1 MTPAETLE
9 RLLAIDGLEPTRATP
24 FLTDEPKLPV
34 YVTRKGEDSWGQ
46 GAHPDPV
53 VARIKAAAEA
63 LERHCLLTPADDDS
77 VTARYGELS
86 DQIDPVDFFCY
97 SREQTPDYQH
107 EIERVREAEYHWAS
121 VRDYKSGHRLLIPRE
136 FVYLDAGGFEPRRIR
151 RESITSGAA
160 LGIAGSGDAFGR
172 ALFEL
177 IERDAFMGVWL
188 QNESPARIG
197 GFSGEAAKLI
207 SWLERYRLDCRVFD
221 LRGPLGV
228 PAVLALTLDWSEPGP
243 AATSGLAAED
253 NYDAAVS
260 SAILESISYRRQV
273 RIKAMSDELPEI
285 TEPTDITSV
294 ETRIAYW
301 SRSERLGELPSWVG
315 AAASLA
321 MKQLS
326 EVSCPVTQ
334 AVQNLTGQG
343 CRVLQA
349 DITTPEAEVQGF
361 EAVRVIVPELHPLY
375 LSEAAKALHS
385 ARLGSVPTDVNPL
398 PHPFA

>member
-9 RLLAIDGLEPTRATP
+9 RLLAIDGLEPLRATP
-24 FLTDEPKLPV
+24 FLTDEPKIPV
-34 YVTRKGEDSWGQ
+34 YVTRMGEDSWGQ

-53 VARIKAAAEA
+53 TAQIKAAAEA

-97 SREQTPDYQH
+97 SREQTPDYER
-107 EIERVREAEYHWAS
+107 EIERIRGSKFHWTK
-121 VRDYKSGHRLLIPRE
+121 VRDAVSGHQVMVPRE
-136 FVYLDAGGFEPRRIR
+136 FVYLDAGSHEERSIR

-188 QNESPARIG
+188 RNESPARIG

-207 SWLERYRLDCRVFD
+207 SWLERYRLDCRLFD

-228 PAVLALTLDWSEPGP
+228 PAVLALTLDSSETGP
-243 AATSGLAAED
+243 AVTSGLAAAD

-285 TEPTDITSV
+285 TEPRDITSV

-301 SRSERLGELPSWVG
+301 SRPERLGELPNWVG
-315 AAASLA
+315 ATASLA

-326 EVSCPVTQ
+326 EVSCPATQ
-334 AVQNLTGQG
+334 AVRNLTDQG
-343 CRVLQA
+343 YRVMQA
-349 DITTPEAEVQGF
+349 DVTAPEAKSQGF
-361 EAVRVIVPELHPLY
+361 EAVRLIVPELHPLY
-375 LSEAAKALHS
+375 LSESAKALHS
-385 ARLGSVPTDVNPL
+385 KRLGSIRADENPL